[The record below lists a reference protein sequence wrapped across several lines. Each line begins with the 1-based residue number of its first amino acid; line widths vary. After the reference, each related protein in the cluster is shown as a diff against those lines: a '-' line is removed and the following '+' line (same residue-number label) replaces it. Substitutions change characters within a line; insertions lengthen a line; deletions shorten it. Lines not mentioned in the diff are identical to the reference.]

1 MMNGRIAWGLIA
13 GIVLGAAAIAAA
25 PLPASADDASCG
37 SKENPCPLQK
47 WMRQNM
53 ASAMSSGDMNALGAA
68 FDKVSKIA
76 PDPKWNG
83 GDAKANWD
91 AIAKTGIAAAKANDA
106 AAAKAAC
113 KTCHEAFKDKY
124 KATFRTKAVP

>member
-1 MMNGRIAWGLIA
+1 MTGRGAWSILAGLLI
-13 GIVLGAAAIAAA
+13 GAAAIAAA
-25 PLPASADDASCG
+25 PAPASADDASCG

-53 ASAMSSGDMNALGAA
+53 APPMAAGDMAALGAA
-68 FDKVSKIA
+68 FDKAAKMS

-91 AIAKTGIAAAKANDA
+91 AVSKAGVAAAKAGDA
-106 AAAKAAC
+106 AAVKAAC
-113 KTCHEAFKDKY
+113 KGCHDLFKDKY
-124 KATFRTKAVP
+124 KAQFRTKPVS

>member
-1 MMNGRIAWGLIA
+1 MNGRWATGLVA

-25 PLPASADDASCG
+25 PAASADDVCG

-53 ASAMSSGDMNALGAA
+53 ASANASGDMGALVAD

-83 GDAKANWD
+83 PDAKANWD
-91 AIAKTGIAAAKANDA
+91 AIAKAGQAAAKASDPA
-106 AAAKAAC
+106 AVKAAC
-113 KTCHEAFKDKY
+113 KTCHDAFKDKY
-124 KATFRTKAVP
+124 KAQFRTRPVP